1 MEMAGQGKEKYTID
15 VLESLTDDSL
25 ALAAALGV
33 SVGFSNGTRVSAVEK
48 RFSLD
53 AQESIGTAYL
63 FGRLSARLDSLLF
76 DENVPTVNSF
86 PAEEILEEIGG
97 KKNPAGYLREEVRL
111 YLACAYKAGF
121 TQALKDIWNDGGT
134 AI

>member
-1 MEMAGQGKEKYTID
+1 MAGQGKARNTID
-15 VLESLTDDSL
+15 VLESLTNDSL
-25 ALAAALGV
+25 ALAALGA
-33 SVGFSNGTRVSAVEK
+33 SVGFSNGASVSAIEK
-48 RFSLD
+48 RFSPD

-63 FGRLSARLDSLLF
+63 FGRLSARLDGLLF

-86 PAEEILEEIGG
+86 PAEEILEGIRDR
-97 KKNPAGYLREEVRL
+97 KNPAGHLREEVRL

-121 TQALKDIWNDGGT
+121 VQALKDVWNDGGT